1 MGPEGFRRCDGFTGS
16 IPQNFINSNMP
27 TCPLCGSPDPY
38 WTLKDKMEWTNHRI
52 LFRCKDCTGV
62 LSATQDDFTGRTK
75 STAYAAITT
84 AGLVNAIV
92 KKNQGKDVKTVYMK
106 VEDSGMFQPNSPL
119 VGQELPIEEFQRMA
133 AMYSAPAAPQPFA
146 PAPHLTQLDPSQV
159 QVSYGESQPAE
170 QPRPRFCTKCGKPT
184 TPGAA
189 FCTGCGN
196 RLG

>member
-119 VGQELPIEEFQRMA
+119 VGQEMPLEQLQQMA
-133 AMYSAPAAPQPFA
+133 AAHHAPVAPPPVA
-146 PAPHLTQLDPSQV
+146 PTPGLTQLDPSQV
-159 QVSYGESQPAE
+159 QISYGLGQTAT
-170 QPRPRFCTKCGKPT
+170 PRFCTKCGKPT